1 MLLKDEWCLH
11 CAVHFS
17 SELCQ
22 VKHWREGHKHEC
34 YELEKQLLSSLPQSN
49 AELIS
54 NNLSS
59 SQSSIAIPSKH
70 EDSDLKGI
78 LPEEKLPRAT
88 PNTRQPVDPAP
99 TNENLPKPTKVKF
112 LGHLVSKWI
121 SFPLNRK
128 R

>member
-1 MLLKDEWCLH
+1 MPLKDEWCLH
-11 CAVHFS
+11 SAVHFS

-34 YELEKQLLSSLPQSN
+34 HELEKQLLSSLSQSN

-59 SQSSIAIPSKH
+59 SQSSIPIPSKY
-70 EDSDLKGI
+70 EDSGFKGI

-88 PNTRQPVDPAP
+88 RNTLQPVDPAP
-99 TNENLPKPTKVKF
+99 INQNLPKPTKVKF
-112 LGHLVSKWI
+112 LCPLVSKWM